1 MTEMNNT
8 RELAANIID
17 IFEDFLASIG
27 KVIPC
32 SDPDTEEERAE
43 NDDAAARLPLPDV
56 NRACKDLRVAYNKS
70 RTIDNTSEFP
80 LSFHIPPLK
89 GQALFMRVCPFSF
102 GPSRVSAI
110 LYR

>member
-32 SDPDTEEERAE
+32 SDPRY
-43 NDDAAARLPLPDV
+43 R
-56 NRACKDLRVAYNKS
+56 R
-70 RTIDNTSEFP
+70 RTCR
-80 LSFHIPPLK
+80 K
-89 GQALFMRVCPFSF
+89 R
-102 GPSRVSAI
+102 
-110 LYR
+110 

>member
-43 NDDAAARLPLPDV
+43 NDDAAAIYGEEYYALEDTVVEVL
-56 NRACKDLRVAYNKS
+56 
-70 RTIDNTSEFP
+70 E
-80 LSFHIPPLK
+80 LSLIHI
-89 GQALFMRVCPFSF
+89 
-102 GPSRVSAI
+102 
-110 LYR
+110 